1 MKTPIM
7 VNKKK
12 PNFISK
18 SRSYI
23 SIYVYIIVFL
33 KGVVLKLKKNIGIV
47 NIMSTQSDLRQQ
59 KHQ

>member
-33 KGVVLKLKKNIGIV
+33 KGVVLKFKKIWELSILCLPNLI
-47 NIMSTQSDLRQQ
+47 
-59 KHQ
+59 

>member
-23 SIYVYIIVFL
+23 SIYVYIIVIL
-33 KGVVLKLKKNIGIV
+33 KGVVLKLKKYRNCQYYV
-47 NIMSTQSDLRQQ
+47 YPV
-59 KHQ
+59 

>member
-23 SIYVYIIVFL
+23 SIYNCLF
-33 KGVVLKLKKNIGIV
+33 KGGGFKIKKNIGIV